1 MAKIESSRYTLDIN
15 FQLHSR
21 EEPMKVIVKQDQLAQ
36 GVSTVSRAVST
47 RSPLPVLANI
57 LLQTDDG
64 RLKLSATNLEMGIS
78 AWIGAKVEQPGSLT
92 VPSRTF
98 VDLVSN
104 LPSDDVTLTV
114 DEHTHTLNVRCG
126 TLNTD
131 IKGISADEFPPMPE
145 PDLSASIPLN
155 VANFKEMIQ
164 QVVFAASREESR
176 PNLTGV
182 HLSFEG
188 DYLVLAATDG
198 YRISIAKAIMAQ
210 KPAQKIEALIP
221 ARALAE
227 LARIAVNGDETLQM
241 VFPAGRGQV
250 IFHLHDVELVSQL
263 IEGNFPNYAAIIPPS
278 FKTRTVLSTAE
289 LLKAC
294 RQTEIIARE
303 GSYIARLDIQ
313 PESGVE
319 KPSQL
324 EISASSEQT
333 GSSEVMVDASIDG
346 TPLLIAFNVRFLREV
361 LEVIKTP
368 NVVLETNAA
377 NSPAMIRPVGDESFQ
392 HIIMPMNLQ
401 R

>member
-1 MAKIESSRYTLDIN
+1 
-15 FQLHSR
+15 
-21 EEPMKVIVKQDQLAQ
+21 MKVIVKQDQLAQ
-36 GVSTVSRAVST
+36 GVGIVSRAVST

-104 LPSDDVTLTV
+104 LPSEDVAMIV
-114 DEHTHTLNVRCG
+114 DERTHTLNVRCG
-126 TLNTD
+126 ALNTD

-145 PDLSASIPLN
+145 PDLTASIPLN

-164 QVVFAASREESR
+164 EVVFAASREESR

-241 VFPAGRGQV
+241 AFPAGRGQV
-250 IFHLHDVELVSQL
+250 IFHLQDVELVSQL

-313 PESGVE
+313 PESGAE

-361 LEVIKTP
+361 LEVIKTS

-377 NSPAMIRPVGDESFQ
+377 N
-392 HIIMPMNLQ
+392 
-401 R
+401 

>member
-1 MAKIESSRYTLDIN
+1 
-15 FQLHSR
+15 
-21 EEPMKVIVKQDQLAQ
+21 MKVIVKQDQLAQ

-221 ARALAE
+221 ARALGE

-241 VFPAGRGQV
+241 AFPTGRGQV

-313 PESGVE
+313 PESGDE

-324 EISASSEQT
+324 EISANSEQT

>member
-1 MAKIESSRYTLDIN
+1 
-15 FQLHSR
+15 
-21 EEPMKVIVKQDQLAQ
+21 MKVIVKQDQLAQ
-36 GVSTVSRAVST
+36 GVGIVSRAVST

-98 VDLVSN
+98 ADLVSN
-104 LPSDDVTLTV
+104 LPSDDVTLSV
-114 DEHTHTLNVRCG
+114 DERTHTLNVRCG

-145 PDLSASIPLN
+145 PDLTASIPLN

-164 QVVFAASREESR
+164 EVVFAASREESR

-241 VFPAGRGQV
+241 VFPTGRGQV

-278 FKTRTVLSTAE
+278 FKTRTVLSTAD

-313 PESGVE
+313 PESGAE

-377 NSPAMIRPVGDESFQ
+377 NSPAMLRPVGDESFQ

>member
-1 MAKIESSRYTLDIN
+1 
-15 FQLHSR
+15 
-21 EEPMKVIVKQDQLAQ
+21 MKVIVKQDQLAQ
-36 GVSTVSRAVST
+36 GVGTVSRAVST

-114 DEHTHTLNVRCG
+114 DERTHTLNVRCG

-164 QVVFAASREESR
+164 EVVFAASREESR

-241 VFPAGRGQV
+241 AFPAGRGQV

-313 PESGVE
+313 PEIGAE

-377 NSPAMIRPVGDESFQ
+377 NSPAMLRPVGDESFQ

>member
-1 MAKIESSRYTLDIN
+1 
-15 FQLHSR
+15 
-21 EEPMKVIVKQDQLAQ
+21 MKVIVKQDQLAQ
-36 GVSTVSRAVST
+36 GVGIVSRAVST

-98 VDLVSN
+98 ADLVSN
-104 LPSDDVTLTV
+104 LPSDDVTLSV
-114 DEHTHTLNVRCG
+114 DERTHTLNVRCG

-145 PDLSASIPLN
+145 PDLTASIPLN

-164 QVVFAASREESR
+164 EVVFAASREESR

-182 HLSFEG
+182 LLSFEG

-250 IFHLHDVELVSQL
+250 IFHLNDVELVSQL

-313 PESGVE
+313 PESGAE

-377 NSPAMIRPVGDESFQ
+377 NSPAMLRPVGDESFQ

>member
-1 MAKIESSRYTLDIN
+1 
-15 FQLHSR
+15 
-21 EEPMKVIVKQDQLAQ
+21 MKVIVKQDQLAQ
-36 GVSTVSRAVST
+36 GVGTVSRAVST

-104 LPSDDVTLTV
+104 LPSEDVTLTV
-114 DEHTHTLNVRCG
+114 DERTHTLNVRCG

-164 QVVFAASREESR
+164 EVVFAASREESR

-241 VFPAGRGQV
+241 AFPAGRGQV

-313 PESGVE
+313 PESGAE

-377 NSPAMIRPVGDESFQ
+377 NSPAMLRPVGDESFQ

>member
-1 MAKIESSRYTLDIN
+1 
-15 FQLHSR
+15 
-21 EEPMKVIVKQDQLAQ
+21 MKVIVKQDQLAQ
-36 GVSTVSRAVST
+36 GVGIVSRAVST

-114 DEHTHTLNVRCG
+114 DERTHTLNVRCG

-164 QVVFAASREESR
+164 EVVFAASREESR

-241 VFPAGRGQV
+241 AFPAGRGQV

-313 PESGVE
+313 PESGAE

-377 NSPAMIRPVGDESFQ
+377 NSPAMLRPVGDESFQ
-392 HIIMPMNLQ
+392 HIIMPMHLQ

>member
-1 MAKIESSRYTLDIN
+1 M
-15 FQLHSR
+15 Q
-21 EEPMKVIVKQDQLAQ
+21 VIVKQDQLAQ
-36 GVSTVSRAVST
+36 GVGIVSRAVST

-98 VDLVSN
+98 ADLVSN
-104 LPSDDVTLTV
+104 LPSDDVTLSV
-114 DEHTHTLNVRCG
+114 DERTNTLNVRCG

-145 PDLSASIPLN
+145 PDLTASIPLN

-164 QVVFAASREESR
+164 EVVFAASREESR

-313 PESGVE
+313 PESGAE

-361 LEVIKTP
+361 HEVIKTP

-377 NSPAMIRPVGDESFQ
+377 NSPAMLRPVGDESFQ

>member
-1 MAKIESSRYTLDIN
+1 
-15 FQLHSR
+15 
-21 EEPMKVIVKQDQLAQ
+21 MKVIVKQDQLAQ
-36 GVSTVSRAVST
+36 GVGVVSRAVST

-114 DEHTHTLNVRCG
+114 DERTHTLNVRCG

-164 QVVFAASREESR
+164 EVVFAASREESR

-241 VFPAGRGQV
+241 AFPAGRGQV

-313 PESGVE
+313 PESGAE

>member
-1 MAKIESSRYTLDIN
+1 
-15 FQLHSR
+15 
-21 EEPMKVIVKQDQLAQ
+21 MKVIVNQEQLAQ
-36 GVSTVSRAVST
+36 AVGIVGRAVST

-104 LPSDDVTLTV
+104 LPSDEVALTV
-114 DEHTHTLNVRCG
+114 DDRTHTHTLNVHCG

-131 IKGISADEFPPMPE
+131 IKGISADEFPPMPA
-145 PDLSASIPLN
+145 PDLTTSIPLN
-155 VANFKEMIQ
+155 VASFKEMIQ
-164 QVVFAASREESR
+164 EVVFAASHEESR

-210 KPAQKIEALIP
+210 KPGQKIEALIP

-241 VFPAGRGQV
+241 AFPAGRGQV

-313 PESGVE
+313 PESGAE
-319 KPSQL
+319 KSSQL

-377 NSPAMIRPVGDESFQ
+377 NSPAMLRPVGDESFQ

>member
-1 MAKIESSRYTLDIN
+1 
-15 FQLHSR
+15 
-21 EEPMKVIVKQDQLAQ
+21 MKVIVKQDQLAQ
-36 GVSTVSRAVST
+36 GVGIVSRAVST

-98 VDLVSN
+98 ADLVSN
-104 LPSDDVTLTV
+104 LPSDDVTLSV
-114 DEHTHTLNVRCG
+114 DERTHTLNVRCG

-145 PDLSASIPLN
+145 PDLTASIPLN

-164 QVVFAASREESR
+164 EVVFAASREESR

-313 PESGVE
+313 PESGAE

-377 NSPAMIRPVGDESFQ
+377 NSPAMLRPVGDESFQ

>member
-1 MAKIESSRYTLDIN
+1 
-15 FQLHSR
+15 
-21 EEPMKVIVKQDQLAQ
+21 MKVIVKQDQLAQ
-36 GVSTVSRAVST
+36 GVGIVSRAVST

-98 VDLVSN
+98 ADLVSN
-104 LPSDDVTLTV
+104 LPSDDVTLSV
-114 DEHTHTLNVRCG
+114 DERTNTLNVRCG

-145 PDLSASIPLN
+145 PDLTASIPLN

-164 QVVFAASREESR
+164 EVVFAASREESR

-313 PESGVE
+313 PESGAE

-377 NSPAMIRPVGDESFQ
+377 NSPAMLRPVGDESFQ